1 MIGELDYFTH
11 EEHGVLDWYRD
22 NEPVREKGYTTELF
36 GNDAVRLIPD
46 RP

>member
-22 NEPVREKGYTTELF
+22 NKPVREKGYTTQLL
-36 GNDAVRLIPD
+36 GDDAVKYINA
-46 RP
+46 